1 MMTKIKLSGSVYEV
15 LTWIGLVCLPAL
27 AWWIMEVGG
36 DIGIQNAETVAKVL
50 NATGTLLGIL
60 IGVSTYNYR
69 KEADTD
75 AD

>member
-1 MMTKIKLSGSVYEV
+1 MIKLNDNLYE
-15 LTWIGLVCLPAL
+15 LLKWIGLICLPAL
-27 AWWIMEVGG
+27 AWFVTEVGA
-36 DIGIQNAETVAKVL
+36 DIGITNAETVAKIL

-69 KEADTD
+69 KEVDSD

>member
-1 MMTKIKLSGSVYEV
+1 MIKLNDNLYELLKWV
-15 LTWIGLVCLPAL
+15 GLICLPAL
-27 AWWIMEVGG
+27 AWFVTEVGA

>member
-1 MMTKIKLSGSVYEV
+1 MKLNDKLYEI
-15 LTWIGLVCLPAL
+15 LKWIGLICLPAL
-27 AWWIMEVGG
+27 AWFVTEVGT
-36 DIGIQNAETVAKVL
+36 DIGITNADTVAKVL

-69 KEADTD
+69 KEDSD

>member
-1 MMTKIKLSGSVYEV
+1 MTKIKLSGSVYEV
-15 LTWIGLVCLPAL
+15 LKWIGLVCLPAL

-36 DIGIQNAETVAKVL
+36 DIGITNAETVAKVL

>member
-1 MMTKIKLSGSVYEV
+1 MIKLNDNLYE
-15 LTWIGLVCLPAL
+15 LLKWIGLICLPAL
-27 AWWIMEVGG
+27 AWFVTEVGG

>member
-1 MMTKIKLSGSVYEV
+1 MKIPDKMYEI
-15 LTWIGLVCLPAL
+15 LKWIGLICLPAL
-27 AWWIMEVGG
+27 AWFVTEVGA
-36 DIGIQNAETVAKVL
+36 DIGISNAETVAKVL

-69 KEADTD
+69 KEVDND

>member
-1 MMTKIKLSGSVYEV
+1 MTKIKLSGSVYEV
-15 LTWIGLVCLPAL
+15 LKWIGLVCLPAL
-27 AWWIMEVGG
+27 AWFVTEVGA
-36 DIGIQNAETVAKVL
+36 DIGITNAETVAKVL

-69 KEADTD
+69 KEVDSD